1 MSDEER
7 ASFVA
12 DHPDYGEIICRCK
25 KITKGEVLEAIRR
38 GAVSTHGVRRRTGA
52 GMGRCQGGF
61 CRPLIEKLLRQHDS
75 LGSESQSKT
84 AERTDGITSS
94 GTSHYDILIIGA
106 GAAGMAAAL
115 SACERGLS
123 VVLTDRGPALG
134 GILPQC
140 IHDGFGLG
148 YFKEDLTG
156 TAYAERFIDRIQT
169 AQRTH
174 ELDVFLK
181 TTVLRLKSDR
191 TAVLSREGALLSIS
205 FDQCILATGCRERA
219 IGSLGISGTRPEGIY
234 TAGQM
239 QKMVNI
245 DHLDIGRRVAVLGTG
260 DIGQIV
266 ARRLAINGKEI
277 VAMIEKEDHIGG
289 MVKNHQRCIKAHRI
303 PVILNST
310 IVEIRGEKHL
320 ESVVVE
326 NLKTKER
333 TTLACDTL
341 LTAVGLIPERELV
354 DELLAD
360 SSLSS
365 MPEWIH
371 IVGNAD
377 YVHEIVDSVT
387 TEAEALGLSL

>member
-1 MSDEER
+1 
-7 ASFVA
+7 
-12 DHPDYGEIICRCK
+12 
-25 KITKGEVLEAIRR
+25 
-38 GAVSTHGVRRRTGA
+38 
-52 GMGRCQGGF
+52 
-61 CRPLIEKLLRQHDS
+61 
-75 LGSESQSKT
+75 
-84 AERTDGITSS
+84 
-94 GTSHYDILIIGA
+94 
-106 GAAGMAAAL
+106 
-115 SACERGLS
+115 
-123 VVLTDRGPALG
+123 
-134 GILPQC
+134 
-140 IHDGFGLG
+140 
-148 YFKEDLTG
+148 
-156 TAYAERFIDRIQT
+156 
-169 AQRTH
+169 
-174 ELDVFLK
+174 
-181 TTVLRLKSDR
+181 
-191 TAVLSREGALLSIS
+191 
-205 FDQCILATGCRERA
+205 
-219 IGSLGISGTRPEGIY
+219 
-234 TAGQM
+234 M

-371 IVGNAD
+371 IVGNAA

-387 TEAEALGLSL
+387 IEAEALGLSL